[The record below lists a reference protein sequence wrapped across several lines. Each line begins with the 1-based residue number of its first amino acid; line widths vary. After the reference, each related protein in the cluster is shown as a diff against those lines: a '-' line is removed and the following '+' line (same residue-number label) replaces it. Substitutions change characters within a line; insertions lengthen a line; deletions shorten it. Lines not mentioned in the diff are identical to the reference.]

1 MRNITKEKI
10 KDVALRSNKQK
21 WVGTLFDELEEMHEK
36 LNALDE
42 KFDEVLKAVADLQKS
57 SKASSTKKAKEE

>member
-42 KFDEVLKAVADLQKS
+42 KFDEVLKAVSDLQKS